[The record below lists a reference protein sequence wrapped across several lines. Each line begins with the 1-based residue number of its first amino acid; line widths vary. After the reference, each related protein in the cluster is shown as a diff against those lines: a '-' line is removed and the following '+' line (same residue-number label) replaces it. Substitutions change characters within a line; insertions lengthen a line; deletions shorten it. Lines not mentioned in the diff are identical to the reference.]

1 MKLYYINDKQLKYIP
16 LNIKH
21 YLGILFICFILFTS
35 VGFTGGV
42 EISKMIERVPIIIR
56 INNEKFSE
64 QNLRKEIKKLN
75 LKFENV
81 LIQQYKLETGNGT
94 SQVFKENNNIFGM
107 KNAYFRPST
116 AIGNNLG
123 HALYENWKYSVA
135 DMAMFQAQVLR
146 NVHTEDEYYQF
157 LDQYYSE
164 TKDYSTRLK
173 NIK

>member
-1 MKLYYINDKQLKYIP
+1 MIAKFNKKTLQWEKIK
-16 LNIKH
+16 IKH
-21 YLGILFICFILFTS
+21 YVYSVLLILFIGSS

-123 HALYENWKYSVA
+123 HALYEDWNQSVL
-135 DMAMFQAQVLR
+135 DMALFQAQVLR

-157 LDQYYSE
+157 LDQFYSE
-164 TKDYSTRLK
+164 TKNYSTRLK

>member
-1 MKLYYINDKQLKYIP
+1 MKLYYIDDKQLKYIP

-21 YLGILFICFILFTS
+21 YLGVLFICFVLFTS

-75 LKFENV
+75 LKFEDV
-81 LIQQYKLETGNGT
+81 LIKQYKLETGNGT
-94 SQVFKENNNIFGM
+94 SQVFLQNHNLFGF

-116 AIGNNLG
+116 AIGSNLG
-123 HALYENWKYSVA
+123 HAMYSEWHESVR
-135 DMAMFQAQVLR
+135 DMALFQAQVLR
-146 NVHTEDEYYQF
+146 NINTEEEYYQF
-157 LDQYYSE
+157 LDQFYSE

-173 NIK
+173 AIK

>member
-1 MKLYYINDKQLKYIP
+1 MKLYYIDDKQLKYIP

-21 YLGILFICFILFTS
+21 YLGILFICFVLFTS

-94 SQVFKENNNIFGM
+94 SQVFLQNHNLFGF

-116 AIGNNLG
+116 AIGSNLS
-123 HALYENWKYSVA
+123 HALYEDWTQSVL
-135 DMAMFQAQVLR
+135 DMALFQSQVLR
-146 NVHTEDEYYQF
+146 NINTEEEYYQF
-157 LDQYYSE
+157 LDQFYSE

>member
-1 MKLYYINDKQLKYIP
+1 MIAKFNKKTLQWEEIK
-16 LNIKH
+16 IKH
-21 YLGILFICFILFTS
+21 YVYSVLLILFIGSS

-157 LDQYYSE
+157 LDQFYSE
-164 TKDYSTRLK
+164 TKNYSTRLK

>member
-1 MKLYYINDKQLKYIP
+1 MIAKFNKKTLQWEEIK
-16 LNIKH
+16 IKH
-21 YLGILFICFILFTS
+21 YVYSVLLILFIGSS

-157 LDQYYSE
+157 LDQFYSE

-173 NIK
+173 AIK

>member
-1 MKLYYINDKQLKYIP
+1 MIAKFNKKTLQWEEIK
-16 LNIKH
+16 IKH
-21 YLGILFICFILFTS
+21 YVYSVLLILFIGSS
-35 VGFTGGV
+35 VGFTGGAK
-42 EISKMIERVPIIIR
+42 ISKIIERVPIIVR
-56 INNEKFSE
+56 VNDERFSE

-75 LKFENV
+75 LKFEDV
-81 LIQQYKLETGNGT
+81 LIKQYKLETGNGT
-94 SQVFKENNNIFGM
+94 SQVFLQNHNLFGF

-146 NVHTEDEYYQF
+146 NVHTEEEYYQF
-157 LDQYYSE
+157 LDQFYSE

>member
-1 MKLYYINDKQLKYIP
+1 MIAKFNKKTLQWEEIK
-16 LNIKH
+16 IKH
-21 YLGILFICFILFTS
+21 YVYSVLLILFIGSS

-157 LDQYYSE
+157 LDQFYSE

-173 NIK
+173 SIK